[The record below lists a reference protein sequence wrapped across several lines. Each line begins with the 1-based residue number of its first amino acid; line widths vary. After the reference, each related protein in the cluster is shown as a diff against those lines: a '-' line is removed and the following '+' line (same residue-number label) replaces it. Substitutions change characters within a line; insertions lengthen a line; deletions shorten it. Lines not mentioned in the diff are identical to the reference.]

1 MIARGLQFFIG
12 LSALATADA
21 ALAREEFTLPPYEPQ
36 YEPQGIDE
44 RGLWME
50 ADEGERLFRD
60 SDLII
65 RDEELNAYVRSVLC
79 RTVGEERCQNVR
91 TYIAR
96 VPRFNASM
104 APNGMMTIWSGLL
117 LRCRNEAELAA
128 VLAHEFGHFERRHG
142 VAGFRRARSV
152 TDFLAWSG
160 LSQLYT
166 GTRSFGELLVIG
178 GYFEFNRDQEREADI
193 LGLTYLMNSG
203 YRAQAAADVWLHLMD
218 EIDATADGR
227 SRRSQRYDRTAFFAT
242 HPTSRERSEYLT
254 DLAGVEIPDS
264 HENQDAFDAALAE
277 WIPVFL
283 EDQVRLNDFGGTEY
297 ILAQLAERRGWTA
310 DLLYFRGELY
320 RTRGN
325 PRDLANAAELY
336 RQSIALDETRGAA
349 FRGLGLS
356 LMRAREGDWGRE
368 ALAQYLAMEPEAADA
383 PMIESMVAAVP
394 QGE

>member
-1 MIARGLQFFIG
+1 MFARGFQFLVG
-12 LSALATADA
+12 LSALASTSG
-21 ALAREEFTLPPYEPQ
+21 ALAEDEFTLPPFEPH
-36 YEPQGIDE
+36 YEPQGTDE

-50 ADEGERLFRD
+50 ADEGERSFRD

-65 RDEELNAYVRSVLC
+65 RDADLNAYVRSVLC

-104 APNGMMTIWSGLL
+104 APNGMMTVWSGLL

-128 VLAHEFGHFERRHG
+128 VLGHEFGHFERRHT
-142 VAGFRRARSV
+142 VARFRRQRSA

-160 LSQLYT
+160 LGQLYT

-178 GYFEFNRDQEREADI
+178 GFFEFNRDQEREADI

-203 YRAQAAADVWLHLMD
+203 YRSHAAADVWLHLMD
-218 EIDATADGR
+218 EVDATAEGR

-254 DLAGVEIPDS
+254 ELAGVEVSESD
-264 HENQDAFDAALAE
+264 ENQDAFDAAMAN

-283 EDQVRLNDFGGTEY
+283 EDQIRLNDFGGTEY

-310 DLLYFRGELY
+310 ELLYFRGELY

-325 PRDLANAAELY
+325 PRDLVNAAELY
-336 RQSIALDETRGAA
+336 RQSLALDDTRAAA

-356 LMRAREGDWGRE
+356 MMRGREGDWGRE
-368 ALAQYLAMEPEAADA
+368 ALTQYLTMEPEAADA
-383 PMIESMVAAVP
+383 PMIESLVAAAP
-394 QGE
+394 